1 MMKFTRGRRPGYL
14 DDYRR
19 WGRKYAE
26 QRRQGNTEFK
36 WRTSVKDKLKMDL
49 AKLTASHCSFC
60 DSYPLGQETIEHF
73 RPRSQFPKLAYVWHN
88 LFLCCEACQGAKDDG
103 FDKKLLKPDR
113 RGYNFEHYFIV
124 NFKTGEIEVN
134 PSASVDDQERARIT
148 IAMYN
153 LNDRSTERRTYR
165 DRIMNQI
172 RKGRINLSK
181 DIDDLSYRFLFV

>member
-14 DDYRR
+14 DNYRR

-36 WRTSVKDKLKMDL
+36 WRTSVKEKLKMDL
-49 AKLTASHCSFC
+49 AKLTVSHCSFC

-88 LFLCCEACQGAKDDG
+88 LFLCCEACQGAKDDR

-113 RGYNFEHYFIV
+113 LDYDFNRYFIV
-124 NFKTGEIEVN
+124 NFKTGEIGVN
-134 PSASVDDQERARIT
+134 PSASVNDQERARIT
-148 IAMYN
+148 IAVYG
-153 LNDRSTERRTYR
+153 LNSHIGTRNSYR
-165 DRIMNQI
+165 VRIENQI
-172 RKGRINLSK
+172 KQGKIKLPR
-181 DIDDLSYRFLFV
+181 DIDDLSYRFLFL